1 MKRTAVCLLIAA
13 LCLGLTGCAAL
24 PTPERA
30 ADGAAWSEE
39 WVTVGGVVGVDTPDG
54 MTSRENNEALAA
66 KGMYYA
72 AWSVGEGE
80 PYTNAEGE
88 EATLYDAQVYLLLG
102 GCKSGEEAQDTMAQ
116 WLEMAQAQYAV
127 SGTAE
132 AAHNGQTFS
141 LITYTFD
148 GEANPYA
155 RGASAFGVYRNY
167 AISVELA
174 CREGFDGDAEE
185 LLAQFLDNCH
195 YAMP

>member
-1 MKRTAVCLLIAA
+1 MKRTAVYLLIAA
-13 LCLGLTGCAAL
+13 LCLGLAGCAAA
-24 PTPERA
+24 PTPEQA
-30 ADGAAWSEE
+30 ADGAAWSEG

-72 AWSVGEGE
+72 AWSMGEGE
-80 PYTNAEGE
+80 PYTNEDGA
-88 EATLYDAQVYLLLG
+88 EATLYDAQAYLLLG
-102 GCKSGEEAQDTMAQ
+102 GCKSEEEAQDTMAQ
-116 WLEMAQAQYAV
+116 WLEMAREQYAI

-132 AAHNGQTFS
+132 AEHNGQAFN

-148 GEANPYA
+148 GEASPYA
-155 RGASAFGVYRNY
+155 RGTSAFGVYRNY
-167 AISVELA
+167 AISVELV
-174 CREGFDGDAEE
+174 CREGFDGDVGE